1 MQHNVVSQSEW
12 LAARKG
18 LLARE
23 KEFTKARDQLSA
35 ARRAPRAALGEG

>member
-1 MQHNVVSQSEW
+1 MQHPIVSQDQW

-18 LLARE
+18 LLANE

-35 ARRAPRAALGEG
+35 ARCPG